1 MSKIKASNESL
12 KKSISFH
19 WKMILSILLSLSAKN
34 IDAQN
39 LYDINTIQNIEITF
53 SQSNWDYMLDT
64 ATTGSDG
71 YIMAQSIAING
82 VIFDSVGVKYKGNST
97 YNANQVKNPFHIEL
111 DTYKNQ
117 DYQGYTD
124 LKLSNVAKDPS
135 FVREVLGYSILRQY
149 MDAPLSNY
157 ATVKVNGTLIG
168 LYVSSESVSKKFV
181 ANHFYSNDG
190 VFFKCNPID
199 GAGPGSTAKP
209 NLVYLGTDSASYY
222 AAYEMNSDNGWKELT
237 ELCDTIKNY
246 VGSVEKVLD
255 VDRSL
260 WMISFDNVT
269 VNLDSYLGGFTQN
282 YYLYQDHNN
291 RFNPV
296 IWDLNESFGTFS
308 QTGTINLNSTTSK
321 QQMSH
326 TLHSSDAQW
335 PLIQQLLSVPTYK
348 KMYVAHMRTMLNE
361 NFGDNSYYASAQA
374 LQAIINTTVNADV
387 NKFYTY
393 TQYQNNLTTDVTSG
407 MTNAPGI
414 TNLMNGRNTYLM
426 SQADFTAT
434 PPTISSIT
442 PSSTTPALN
451 SSVSIT
457 ANITNTNS
465 DAVYLGYRY
474 SISDKFTKISM
485 FDDGNHGDGTA
496 GDNVYGASL
505 PVNASYVQYYI
516 YAENSSAGMFS
527 PERAEHEF
535 YSLFAIIPTINV
547 GDLVINEIMASNST
561 TAADASGQFA
571 DWIELYNNTNNYLS
585 LNNLYL
591 SDNYTNSL
599 KWAFAENITIAPNGF
614 LVIWADNDT
623 LESGIHSNFKLSS
636 TGEQLILSYANGTV
650 LDSITFGGQS
660 TDYSFLR
667 CPNGTG
673 NFSIFEPSFESF
685 NCIQGINE
693 ENQANFN
700 VFPNPNNGTF
710 YVSGK
715 TNIENLIVYN
725 AYGQAVKVN
734 QKGENGFYEIN
745 LDVPAAGIYLV
756 GINNQFKKVIIE

>member
-1 MSKIKASNESL
+1 MSKLKTIHVSK
-12 KKSISFH
+12 KKSISYP
-19 WKMILSILLSLSAKN
+19 WKIIFTTLVIVSGKSVV
-34 IDAQN
+34 AQN
-39 LYDINTIQNIEITF
+39 LYDINTIQNIELTF

-64 ATTGSDG
+64 ATVGNDG
-71 YIMAQSIAING
+71 YIMAQSVSING
-82 VIFDSVGVKYKGNST
+82 IVFDSVGVKYKGNST

-135 FVREVLGYSILRQY
+135 FIREVLGYSILRQY
-149 MDAPLSNY
+149 MHAPLSNY

-181 ANHFYSNDG
+181 ANHFYSNDRT
-190 VFFKCNPID
+190 FIKCNPIG
-199 GAGPGSTAKP
+199 GAGMGTTAKP
-209 NLVYLGTDSASYY
+209 NLVYLGTDSAAYY
-222 AAYEMNSDNGWKELT
+222 AAYEMNSTVGWRELT

-246 VGSVEKVLD
+246 IGSVEKVLD

-282 YYLYQDHNN
+282 YYLYQDQNN
-291 RFNPV
+291 RFNPIV
-296 IWDLNESFGTFS
+296 WDLNESFGTFN
-308 QTGTINLNSTTSK
+308 QTGTINLNSTTTK
-321 QQMSH
+321 QQMTH
-326 TLHSSDAQW
+326 LLHASDSQW
-335 PLIQQLLSVPTYK
+335 PLIQQLLSIPTYK

-361 NFGDNSYYASAQA
+361 NFGNNSYLTNAQA

-387 NKFYTY
+387 NKFYSY
-393 TQYQNNLTTDVTSG
+393 AQYQSNLTTDLTGG
-407 MTNAPGI
+407 MTSAPGI

-442 PSSTTPALN
+442 PSSVTPALN
-451 SSVSIT
+451 SNVDIT
-457 ANITNTNS
+457 ANVTNTNTN
-465 DAVYLGYRY
+465 AVYLGYRY
-474 SISDKFTKISM
+474 SVSDKFTKISM
-485 FDDGNHGDGTA
+485 FDDGNHNDGVS
-496 GDNVYGASL
+496 GDNVYGANI

-516 YAENSSAGMFS
+516 YAENNSAGMFS

-535 YSLFAIIPTINV
+535 YSLFAIIPTINT
-547 GDLVINEIMASNST
+547 GDLVINEIMASNSA
-561 TAADASGQFA
+561 TAADASGEFE

-591 SDNYTNSL
+591 SDSYTNPL
-599 KWAFAENITIAPNGF
+599 KWAFAENATIAPNDF

-636 TGEQLILSYANGTV
+636 TGERLILSYANGNV
-650 LDSITFGGQS
+650 LDSITFGAQIS
-660 TDYSFLR
+660 DFSFLR

-673 NFSIFEPSFESF
+673 NFIISDASFSGF
-685 NCIQGINE
+685 NCIQGLNE
-693 ENQANFN
+693 ENQALFN
-700 VFPNPNNGTF
+700 VYPNPNDGTF
-710 YVSGK
+710 YISSAAK
-715 TNIENLIVYN
+715 IENLTVYN
-725 AYGQAVKVN
+725 AYGQVVKVN
-734 QKGENGFYEIN
+734 QKGENGLFEIK
-745 LDVPAAGIYLV
+745 LEAPSAGIYLV
-756 GINNQFKKVIIE
+756 GINNQFKKVIIR

>member
-1 MSKIKASNESL
+1 MSKLKASHESL
-12 KKSISFH
+12 KKCISFN
-19 WKMILSILLSLSAKN
+19 WKMILSLLLFLSTKN
-34 IDAQN
+34 INAQN

-71 YIMAQSIAING
+71 YIMAQSVAING

-190 VFFKCNPID
+190 VFFKCNPIG

-222 AAYEMNSDNGWKELT
+222 AAYELNSDNGWKELT

-326 TLHSSDAQW
+326 TLHSTDAQW

-361 NFGDNSYYASAQA
+361 NFGDNSYYTSAQA

-407 MTNAPGI
+407 MTSAPGI

-434 PPTISSIT
+434 PPTISNIT

-451 SSVSIT
+451 SSVTIT

-474 SISDKFTKISM
+474 SVSDKFTKISM
-485 FDDGNHGDGTA
+485 FDDGNHNDGAA

-516 YAENSSAGMFS
+516 YAENNSAGMFS

-547 GDLVINEIMASNST
+547 GDLVINEIMASNSA

-591 SDNYTNSL
+591 SDSYTNPL
-599 KWAFAENITIAPNGF
+599 KWAFAENVTIAPNGF

-650 LDSITFGGQS
+650 LDSITFDAQA

-673 NFSIFEPSFESF
+673 SFSIFEPSFESF
-685 NCIQGINE
+685 NCVQGINE
-693 ENQANFN
+693 ENQSKFN

-710 YVSGK
+710 YVSGN

-734 QKGENGFYEIN
+734 QKGENGLYEIN
-745 LDVPAAGIYLV
+745 LDVPVAGIYLV
-756 GINNQFKKVIIE
+756 GINNQFKKVIIK

>member
-1 MSKIKASNESL
+1 MSKLKTNQLSK
-12 KKSISFH
+12 KKSIFVR
-19 WKMILSILLSLSAKN
+19 WKMILSVLLVLTGKN
-34 IDAQN
+34 LVAQN

-71 YIMAQSIAING
+71 YIMAQSISING

-157 ATVKVNGTLIG
+157 ANITVNGTSIG

-181 ANHFYSNDG
+181 ANHFYSNDRA
-190 VFFKCNPID
+190 FFKCNPIG

-222 AAYEMNSDNGWKELT
+222 AAYEMNSNTGWKELT

-246 VGSVEKVLD
+246 IGSVEKVLD

-260 WMISFDNVT
+260 WMLSFDNVT

-308 QTGTINLNSTTSK
+308 QTGTVNLNSTTTK

-326 TLHSSDAQW
+326 LLHSSDTQW
-335 PLIQQLLSVPTYK
+335 PLIQQLLSIPTYK

-361 NFGDNSYYASAQA
+361 NFGNNSYLSNAQA

-387 NKFYTY
+387 NKFYNY
-393 TQYQNNLTTDVTSG
+393 TQYQSNLTTDVTSG
-407 MTNAPGI
+407 MTSAPGI

-451 SSVSIT
+451 SNVDVT
-457 ANITNTNS
+457 ANIVNTNN

-474 SISDKFTKISM
+474 SVSDKFSKINM
-485 FDDGNHGDGTA
+485 FDDGNHNDGAA
-496 GDNVYGASL
+496 GDNVYGASI

-516 YAENSSAGMFS
+516 YAENNSAGMFS

-547 GDLVINEIMASNST
+547 GDVVINEIMASNSV
-561 TAADASGQFA
+561 TAADASGEFA
-571 DWIELYNNTNNYLS
+571 DWIELYNNSNNYLS

-591 SDNYTNSL
+591 SDSYTNPL
-599 KWAFAENITIAPNGF
+599 KWAFAEDMTIAPNGF

-636 TGEQLILSYANGTV
+636 TGERLILSYANGTV
-650 LDSITFGGQS
+650 LDSITFGAQIS
-660 TDYSFLR
+660 DLSFLR

-673 NFSIFEPSFESF
+673 NFMISDASFESF

-693 ENQANFN
+693 ENQAAFN
-700 VFPNPNNGTF
+700 LYPNPNDGTF
-710 YVSGK
+710 YISSQE
-715 TNIENLIVYN
+715 NIENLTVYN

-734 QKGENGFYEIN
+734 QKGENGLFEIE
-745 LDVPAAGIYLV
+745 LEVPSAGIYLV
-756 GINNQFKKVIIE
+756 GINNQFKKVVIK